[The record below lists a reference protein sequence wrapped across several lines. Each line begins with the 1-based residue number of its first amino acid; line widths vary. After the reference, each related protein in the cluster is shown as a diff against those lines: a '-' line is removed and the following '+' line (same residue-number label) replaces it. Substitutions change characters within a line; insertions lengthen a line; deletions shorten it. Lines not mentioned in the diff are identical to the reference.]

1 MEDASAND
9 PQFQRLVNFLVEAE
23 PVLRTRIRELRG
35 PHHPLLST
43 SDLHAAVV
51 HQMVE
56 HETGRESTG
65 ITDKPALPL
74 ADPKPSGATD
84 HHRWRSLMSVT
95 ERTVTDALKLVEQ
108 ARAIPAS
115 GPGYEFRDDSGEDQ
129 AEVRAKVASLL
140 SWLDPIDRHLLQLRV
155 RGTSWKAIAATTELD
170 EAACRQ
176 RWVRLLKELRNRM
189 GN

>member
-1 MEDASAND
+1 
-9 PQFQRLVNFLVEAE
+9 
-23 PVLRTRIRELRG
+23 
-35 PHHPLLST
+35 
-43 SDLHAAVV
+43 
-51 HQMVE
+51 
-56 HETGRESTG
+56 
-65 ITDKPALPL
+65 
-74 ADPKPSGATD
+74 
-84 HHRWRSLMSVT
+84 MSVA

-115 GPGYEFRDDSGEDQ
+115 GPGYKFHDGSGEDQ
-129 AEVRAKVASLL
+129 AEVRERLASLL

-176 RWVRLLKELRNRM
+176 RWVRLLKELRSRM

>member
-9 PQFQRLVNFLVEAE
+9 PQYQGLVNFLVEAA
-23 PVLRTRIRELRG
+23 PVLCDRIRELRG
-35 PHHPLLST
+35 PQHPLLST

-51 HQMVE
+51 HQMLE
-56 HETGRESTG
+56 HETGKESAG
-65 ITDKPALPL
+65 IADQPALPP
-74 ADPKPSGATD
+74 ADQRPIAATD
-84 HHRWRSLMSVT
+84 HHRWTSLMSVA

-115 GPGYEFRDDSGEDQ
+115 GTDREFRDDSGEDQ
-129 AEVRAKVASLL
+129 AEVRARVASLL
-140 SWLDPIDRHLLQLRV
+140 AWLDPIDHHLLQLRV
-155 RGTSWKAIAATTELD
+155 RGMSWKAIAITTELD
-170 EAACRQ
+170 EVACRQ